1 MKFQCP
7 HCRSNAFRLL
17 TDAGGESQAECLDC
31 GRVSP
36 FTVSAMLAASRPKR
50 PAGAIPRR
58 PAGGNGKAA
67 D

>member
-7 HCRSNAFRLL
+7 HCRSNAFRLV
-17 TDAGGESQAECLDC
+17 TDASGESQAECLDC

-36 FTVSAMLAASRPKR
+36 FTISAMLDASRQAGATPPR
-50 PAGAIPRR
+50 PADGSPS
-58 PAGGNGKAA
+58 A

>member
-1 MKFQCP
+1 MQFQCP

-17 TDAGGESQAECLDC
+17 MDTTGRSQAECLDC

-36 FTVSAMLAASRPKR
+36 FTVTAMLDASGRKR
-50 PAGAIPRR
+50 LADTVPQRR
-58 PAGGNGKAA
+58 DGSDGKAV